1 MLWAFLHS
9 VVLLRTDRGCPQQ
22 WIGKM
27 SRPAAAERCPP
38 GEANEKGRFRM
49 YDRNCYVDVRLL
61 GCALVLLVMA
71 LLTIHTG
78 LAKKTAAVADAAPAA
93 VISTQDTS
101 LSESA
106 GNVLYTHL

>member
-1 MLWAFLHS
+1 
-9 VVLLRTDRGCPQQ
+9 
-22 WIGKM
+22 
-27 SRPAAAERCPP
+27 
-38 GEANEKGRFRM
+38 M
-49 YDRNCYVDVRLL
+49 YDRNCNVDLRLL

-78 LAKKTAAVADAAPAA
+78 LAKKTVSVVADAAPAA
-93 VISTQDTS
+93 AISTQDTS

>member
-1 MLWAFLHS
+1 M
-9 VVLLRTDRGCPQQ
+9 
-22 WIGKM
+22 
-27 SRPAAAERCPP
+27 AERCPSD
-38 GEANEKGRFRM
+38 EAKEKGRFRM

-78 LAKKTAAVADAAPAA
+78 LTKKAVAAVADAAPAT
-93 VISTQDTS
+93 VISMQDTS
-101 LSESA
+101 LSEAA

>member
-1 MLWAFLHS
+1 
-9 VVLLRTDRGCPQQ
+9 
-22 WIGKM
+22 
-27 SRPAAAERCPP
+27 
-38 GEANEKGRFRM
+38 M

-78 LAKKTAAVADAAPAA
+78 LANKAVSVVADAAPAA
-93 VISTQDTS
+93 AISTQDTS

>member
-1 MLWAFLHS
+1 
-9 VVLLRTDRGCPQQ
+9 
-22 WIGKM
+22 
-27 SRPAAAERCPP
+27 
-38 GEANEKGRFRM
+38 M
-49 YDRNCYVDVRLL
+49 YDRNCNVDLRLL

-78 LAKKTAAVADAAPAA
+78 LAKKAVSVVADAAPAA